1 MYNFVGIWP
10 KLEELLNF
18 EVTATLRQM
27 KNKKQNKTKQNKK
40 FQGTQERNLLSNLKN
55 VAA

>member
-18 EVTATLRQM
+18 EVTATLREI
-27 KNKKQNKTKQNKK
+27 KKKTEQTTEGETKEYMTRSHIFNKK
-40 FQGTQERNLLSNLKN
+40 F
-55 VAA
+55 